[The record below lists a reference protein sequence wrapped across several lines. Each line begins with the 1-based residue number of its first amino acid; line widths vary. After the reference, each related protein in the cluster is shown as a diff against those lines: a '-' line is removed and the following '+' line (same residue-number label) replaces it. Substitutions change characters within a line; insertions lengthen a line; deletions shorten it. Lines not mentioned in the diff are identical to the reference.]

1 MRRTL
6 PVVIALALVA
16 AACGQSS
23 ADSTTVPTTVPT
35 TEPAPEAVQLSY
47 SFEPG
52 TTFQYEVTFDQQLN
66 LSTTGD
72 SAAFGEEEMP
82 GQADLGISGVTTFT
96 HTVEDGAEPGTFDIT
111 ILGDFTD
118 LAVTGTVDGEPVD
131 SGEIPE
137 LADIEPVETTIT
149 VDEQGNVL
157 SADEEDLGLGGA
169 LGGDPSALG
178 ALGSPNMDFGT
189 LIGPPLADR
198 EVTVGDTWSETL
210 EEPMP
215 FGEDSITTT
224 VDNEVTGTDTI
235 DGAEVFVI
243 ETISTT
249 SLIEFDLAEMMIGF
263 FAAFMPEEATPEERA
278 ELEAMMAN
286 LRFLMT
292 IQPSDYTT
300 TSWFDPEAGYARRAE
315 TAGSSQITFDV
326 NFPDE
331 ATAEMVAFAMDMAI
345 DQTVSYRLVDA
356 SST

>member
-1 MRRTL
+1 MRPTL
-6 PVVIALALVA
+6 PSVIALALVA

-23 ADSTTVPTTVPT
+23 ADSTTVPT

-52 TTFQYEVTFDQQLN
+52 TTFEYEVSFDQQLN
-66 LSTTGD
+66 MSTTGD
-72 SAAFGEEEMP
+72 SAALGEEEMP

-96 HTVEDGAEPGTFDIT
+96 HTVEEGAEPGTFDIT

-118 LAVTGTVDGEPVD
+118 LTVTGTVDGEPVD

-157 SADEEDLGLGGA
+157 STGEEDLGLGGV

-224 VDNEVTGTDTI
+224 VENEVTGTDTI
-235 DGAEVFVI
+235 DGADVFVI

-278 ELEAMMAN
+278 EVEAMMAN

-300 TSWFDPEAGYARRAE
+300 TSWFDPAAGYARRAE

-331 ATAEMVAFAMDMAI
+331 ATGEMIAFAMDMAI
-345 DQTVSYRLVDA
+345 DQTVSYHLVDA
-356 SST
+356 SSA

>member
-1 MRRTL
+1 MPRTL
-6 PVVIALALVA
+6 PIVIALALAA

-23 ADSTTVPTTVPT
+23 ADSTTVPT

-52 TTFQYEVTFDQQLN
+52 TTFQYEVSFDQQLN
-66 LSTTGD
+66 MSTTGD
-72 SAAFGEEEMP
+72 SAALGEEEVP
-82 GQADLGISGVTTFT
+82 GQADLGVSGVTTFT
-96 HTVEDGAEPGTFDIT
+96 HTVEAGAEPGTFDIT

-118 LAVTGTVDGEPVD
+118 LTVTGTVDGEPVD

-157 SADEEDLGLGGA
+157 STGEEDLGLGGA
-169 LGGDPSALG
+169 FGADPSALG

-215 FGEDSITTT
+215 FGEDSITTS
-224 VDNEVTGTDTI
+224 VENEVTGTDTI
-235 DGAEVFVI
+235 DGADVFVI

-331 ATAEMVAFAMDMAI
+331 TTGEMVAFAMDMAI

-356 SST
+356 SSA

>member
-1 MRRTL
+1 MRPTL
-6 PVVIALALVA
+6 PSVIALALVA

-23 ADSTTVPTTVPT
+23 ADSTTVPT

-52 TTFQYEVTFDQQLN
+52 TTFQYEVSFDQQLN
-66 LSTTGD
+66 MSTTGD
-72 SAAFGEEEMP
+72 SAALGEEEMP

-96 HTVEDGAEPGTFDIT
+96 HTVEEGAEPGTFDIT

-118 LAVTGTVDGEPVD
+118 LTVTGTVDGEPVD

-157 SADEEDLGLGGA
+157 STGEEDLGLGGV

-189 LIGPPLADR
+189 SIGPPLADR

-215 FGEDSITTT
+215 FGEQTITTT
-224 VDNEVTGTDTI
+224 VENEVTGTDTI
-235 DGAEVFVI
+235 DGADVFVI

-278 ELEAMMAN
+278 EVEAMMAN

-300 TSWFDPEAGYARRAE
+300 TSWFDPAAGYARRAE

-331 ATAEMVAFAMDMAI
+331 ATGETVAFAMDMAI
-345 DQTVSYRLVDA
+345 DQTVSYHLVDA
-356 SST
+356 SSA